1 VHEVGPDQL
10 FFSTT
15 DRLGVITAAN
25 AVFVQLSR
33 FGYKQLMGAPH
44 NIIRHPS
51 MPGGAFKLMWDTL
64 EAGQPFCAY
73 VDNLAADGSTY
84 SVLATITPLGADQY
98 LSVRCR
104 PQCVDLRHAAISMY
118 QTTRPLELATRANG
132 ITARN
137 AATFGL
143 TRLGQLL
150 NEAGFPTYEDFMNVV
165 LPSEMAIRLSSP
177 QPRRPGATGPAAQL
191 LDATN
196 TLSDALQDWLTRQS
210 RLADVAHNLQL
221 AIPQLRQSM
230 DNALATGK
238 TLTQTESNAFDPV
251 MIWIDLWAQMMPS
264 VENVLNHLTK
274 LLADLRQSCLRTVF
288 QLALTTLHTQ
298 AVAQFS
304 VELIDGVTVPDYDE
318 NARLAALNV
327 LARALADGYAS
338 TQRRVVNN
346 SAMAADTAT
355 NVTFAHDLLDV
366 PRQVIAHWSTV
377 ADTTSGAAAAKLPK
391 VVEQVR
397 QTDESLAL
405 LDDLSHQISAIA
417 QETPA
422 TRVNEALR
430 QVLQRMSEL
439 SGQPAPYAAEPPTPG
454 TRYDTT
460 A

>member
-1 VHEVGPDQL
+1 M

-33 FGYKQLMGAPH
+33 FGYRQLMGAPH
-44 NIIRHPS
+44 NIIRHPA

-104 PQCVDLRHAAISMY
+104 PQCVDLRHAA
-118 QTTRPLELATRANG
+118 TTIYGSARPLELATRANG
-132 ITARN
+132 ISARN
-137 AATFGL
+137 AATIGL
-143 TRLGQLL
+143 ARLSQLL
-150 NEAGFPTYEDFMNVV
+150 GDAGFATYEDFMNVV

-177 QPRRPGATGPAAQL
+177 QPRRPNASGPAAL
-191 LDATN
+191 LLEATN
-196 TLSDALQDWLTRQS
+196 TLADALQDWLSRQS
-210 RLADVAHNLQL
+210 RLAAVAQNLQL
-221 AIPQLRQSM
+221 AIPQLKQSM
-230 DNALATGK
+230 DGALSTGRM
-238 TLTQTESNAFDPV
+238 LTQSGPNTFDPL

-264 VENVLNHLTK
+264 VENVLNHLTR

-298 AVAQFS
+298 AVAQFA
-304 VELIDGVTVPDYDE
+304 VELIDGVTVPDYDQ
-318 NARLAALNV
+318 NARIAAINV
-327 LARALADGYAS
+327 LARALSDGYAS
-338 TQRRVVNN
+338 TERRVASN
-346 SAMAADTAT
+346 SSMAADTAT

-366 PRQVIAHWSTV
+366 PRQVIVHWSQV
-377 ADTTSGAAAAKLPK
+377 ADTASSGTAAMLPK
-391 VVEQVR
+391 VIEQVR
-397 QTDESLAL
+397 QTDDSLAL

-422 TRVNEALR
+422 TRVNQALH
-430 QVLQRMSEL
+430 QVLQRMADL
-439 SGQPAPYAAEPPTPG
+439 SGQPSPSWTPQG
-454 TRYDTT
+454 TRY
-460 A
+460 AVNV